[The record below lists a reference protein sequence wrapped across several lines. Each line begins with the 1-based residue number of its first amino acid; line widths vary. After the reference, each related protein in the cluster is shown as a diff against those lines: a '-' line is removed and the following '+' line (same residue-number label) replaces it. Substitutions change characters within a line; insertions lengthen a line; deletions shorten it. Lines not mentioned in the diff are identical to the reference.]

1 MRNVNIYVIGIFI
14 DLSKA
19 FDTIN
24 HDILL
29 AKLSNYG
36 IRGIILQLIESY
48 LKSRKQVTNFNG
60 DKSELGT
67 VVYGVPQGSVLGPLL
82 FLLYINDITN
92 CSDSGEFILFA
103 DDTNIFITA
112 EFETEVYKLA
122 NKTIS
127 RMRLYMISNQLHIN
141 LSKCTYIHFKPNINI
156 KERLSCARTQTHVTH
171 TQHSLH
177 IGVTKLKKVDK
188 ARFLGVIID
197 EKLTWD
203 DHINYLESK
212 LLSCIATIKRIREFI
227 PKFHHKQLYH
237 SIFLPHLI
245 YGITS
250 WGGACPSKLEKVFS
264 LQKRCIR
271 ILFGNKVSFDH
282 AEFYETCAR
291 ARPLTS
297 INVRFYTYS
306 YI

>member
-1 MRNVNIYVIGIFI
+1 MY
-14 DLSKA
+14 S
-19 FDTIN
+19 
-24 HDILL
+24 
-29 AKLSNYG
+29 
-36 IRGIILQLIESY
+36 
-48 LKSRKQVTNFNG
+48 
-60 DKSELGT
+60 
-67 VVYGVPQGSVLGPLL
+67 
-82 FLLYINDITN
+82 
-92 CSDSGEFILFA
+92 
-103 DDTNIFITA
+103 
-112 EFETEVYKLA
+112 
-122 NKTIS
+122 
-127 RMRLYMISNQLHIN
+127 
-141 LSKCTYIHFKPNINI
+141 TYIHFKPNINI

-212 LLSCIATIKRIREFI
+212 LLSCIATIKRIRKFI

-297 INVRFYTYS
+297 INTHEINYELENTKPLFNNNNLLTVHNLYKLQIITETFKIKKFSCPSPLNDTLKLSSMNRRVSLLKVPQYS
-306 YI
+306 LMTSKNNFHYKAASIWNKIMPKLLERPDLDANTNLVIPGSCLNSDLTTPMGYIKHKTKAIL

>member
-1 MRNVNIYVIGIFI
+1 MFY
-14 DLSKA
+14 
-19 FDTIN
+19 
-24 HDILL
+24 
-29 AKLSNYG
+29 
-36 IRGIILQLIESY
+36 LI
-48 LKSRKQVTNFNG
+48 
-60 DKSELGT
+60 
-67 VVYGVPQGSVLGPLL
+67 
-82 FLLYINDITN
+82 
-92 CSDSGEFILFA
+92 
-103 DDTNIFITA
+103 
-112 EFETEVYKLA
+112 
-122 NKTIS
+122 
-127 RMRLYMISNQLHIN
+127 
-141 LSKCTYIHFKPNINI
+141 
-156 KERLSCARTQTHVTH
+156 ERLSCARTQTHVTH

-212 LLSCIATIKRIREFI
+212 LLSCIATIKRIRKFI

-250 WGGACPSKLEKVFS
+250 WGGSCPSKLEKVFS

-297 INVRFYTYS
+297 INTHEINYELENTKPLFNNNNLLTVHNLYKLQIITETFK
-306 YI
+306 IKKVQLP